1 MENDI
6 KEAAP
11 KYNFIKP
18 AEYLEMERAAE
29 FRSEYFHG
37 YIQAISGASLKHNLI
52 ETNLI
57 ASVRNF
63 LKGTDCLTLPSN
75 MRVSTPSSDSY
86 MYPDALIVCG
96 KPELEDDKFDTL
108 KNPSVIF
115 EILSPFTALYDK
127 GRKFFSTNKSLQ

>member
-1 MENDI
+1 
-6 KEAAP
+6 
-11 KYNFIKP
+11 
-18 AEYLEMERAAE
+18 MERAAE